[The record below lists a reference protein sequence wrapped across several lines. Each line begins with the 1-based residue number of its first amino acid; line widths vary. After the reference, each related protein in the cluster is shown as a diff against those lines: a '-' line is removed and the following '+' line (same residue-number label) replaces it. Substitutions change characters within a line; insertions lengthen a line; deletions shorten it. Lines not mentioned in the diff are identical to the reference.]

1 MRISPFNLQ
10 LLSVCFFFTVFAA
23 VNFFFLVCQN
33 KDVGQALLN
42 GGNATGISA
51 VDNIGN
57 GLGKNQ
63 FLFVHDFTVLDDV
76 YGDVVVNECQDVQV
90 KLVDVAFHFK
100 NILFAHFIT
109 AGIFNNGNGAV

>member
-33 KDVGQALLN
+33 KDVGQSLLN

-51 VDNIGN
+51 VDDIGN

-90 KLVDVAFHFK
+90 KLVDVTFHFK
-100 NILFAHFIT
+100 NILFPHFVT
-109 AGIFNNGNGAV
+109 AGIFDNGNGAV